1 MSTEL
6 TEYQARFPNI
16 AFERREGVLQI
27 RLHSAGGS
35 LLWGA
40 RAGSIHA
47 QLGDAFHAVARDE
60 ANRAVILTGTGGDFC
75 AGMDMAQLPDPGEP
89 GLWQRI
95 MREGRDL
102 LLHLMDIPFPV
113 VAAVNGPAWV
123 HAEIPVLADI
133 VLAAETASFADVAHF
148 TQSVVPGDGAHVV
161 WPMLLGPNRG
171 RHFLLTGTV
180 LSATQAHQLGVV
192 AEVVAASALQ
202 ERAWQVAH
210 ALAAKPLAVL
220 RGTREVLTAPIRK
233 RLQEEL
239 VSGLS
244 LEGLGFGV

>member
-1 MSTEL
+1 MASEFND
-6 TEYQARFPNI
+6 YQGRFPNV
-16 AFERREGVLQI
+16 AFERREGVLQM
-27 RLHSAGGS
+27 RLHSAGQS

-40 RAGSIHA
+40 RPDSIHA
-47 QLGDAFHAVARDE
+47 QLGDAFHAVARDG
-60 ANRAVILTGTGGDFC
+60 ANRAVILTGTGADFC
-75 AGMDMAQLPDPGEP
+75 AGMDMAQLPDPGEA

-102 LLHLMDIPFPV
+102 LLHLMDIPVPV

-123 HAEIPVLADI
+123 HAELPVLADI
-133 VLAAETASFADVAHF
+133 VLAADTASFADVAHF
-148 TQSVVPGDGAHVV
+148 TQGVVPGDGAHVV

-171 RHFLLTGTV
+171 RHFLLTGTT
-180 LSATQAHQLGVV
+180 LSAAQAHELGVV
-192 AEVVAASALQ
+192 AEVVAGSDLQ
-202 ERAWQVAH
+202 QRAWEVAH

-239 VSGLS
+239 VSGLA
-244 LEGLGFGV
+244 LEGLGFAG